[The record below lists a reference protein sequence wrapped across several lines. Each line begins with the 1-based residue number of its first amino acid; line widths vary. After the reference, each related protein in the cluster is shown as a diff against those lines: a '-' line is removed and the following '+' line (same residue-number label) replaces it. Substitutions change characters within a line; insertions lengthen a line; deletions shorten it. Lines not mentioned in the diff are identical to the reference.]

1 MSRFAQFTKLASASA
16 LAQLIPMLAAPLL
29 TRWYGAAELGHWA
42 LFAALAA
49 NLGTVAC
56 ARFEYAIVLPRRAAE
71 AALVLRLSLLVAL
84 GVGILCAV
92 AVGVALCFRERLG
105 PLRPLGGLLGWLPPV
120 VMLGGA
126 LQALTLWS
134 NRQRNF
140 GLIAQTRVL
149 QQASTTALQLAA
161 HAGGLMALVLSQVLG
176 ALLAPAWLWR
186 RGPALRLGR
195 WPRWAALKRLA
206 SRYRQFPL
214 INSPHAFVNS
224 LQETLVIA
232 VIAALASPAA
242 AGYYAITVRLV
253 KAPASL
259 VGGAMS
265 ELLLGELA
273 RGWQQGEDLRPQLRK
288 TIRLL
293 ALVALPPAVV
303 LLIWAPRLFGLALGP
318 PWSEAGDYAR
328 WMTPYVWA
336 HFIAAPLTVAPMVT
350 GRQRGA
356 LVLSVVGNLIYVLAV
371 IVALGLG
378 GDLSQALAAISISM
392 PLFFAGYL
400 WWLVRGS
407 VHRQSERRCR
417 ETGLDR

>member
-1 MSRFAQFTKLASASA
+1 MNRLSQFAKLASASA

-49 NLGTVAC
+49 NLATVAC
-56 ARFEYAIVLPRRAAE
+56 GRFEYAIVLPRRAAE

-84 GVGILCAV
+84 GVGIICAV
-92 AVGVALCFRERLG
+92 AVVVALCFQERLG

-206 SRYRQFPL
+206 WRYRQFPL

-259 VGGAMS
+259 FGGAFS
-265 ELLLGELA
+265 ELLLSELA
-273 RGWQQGEDLRPQLRK
+273 RGWQQGEDLRPRLRK
-288 TIRLL
+288 AIRLL
-293 ALVALPPAVV
+293 ALVALPPAIL
-303 LLIWAPRLFGLALGP
+303 LLIWAPQLFGLALGP
-318 PWSEAGDYAR
+318 AWSEAGDYAR

-371 IVALGLG
+371 IVTLGLG

-400 WWLVRGS
+400 WWLVQGS
-407 VHRQSERRCR
+407 APRQSERKVS
-417 ETGLDR
+417 